1 MGQGLPPNRRRRLML
16 AVSGAG
22 DALIGAVIVL
32 FGFGFFPLDP
42 FALAIPGWVVIL
54 LGGAMLIGGL
64 AVAGYN
70 YSRLD
75 E

>member
-1 MGQGLPPNRRRRLML
+1 MDQGLPPNRRRRLML
-16 AVSGAG
+16 ALSGAS
-22 DALIGAVIVL
+22 DALIGVIVVL

-42 FALAIPGWVVIL
+42 FAFGFPAWVAIL
-54 LGGAMLIGGL
+54 LGGLMFVGGL